1 MLVKWY
7 AGALAVLAAVLVGV
21 AAAQAAPTW
30 HDGEKVTSKLQNA
43 CLGNIEFGALAYAGF
58 KADAA
63 ALPGPGQVFY
73 GHVVFG
79 AATVVGGTG
88 CGNSDQHAEVDLV
101 LPSGVSLAVSASHPI
116 YCFHEDTGGA
126 EVKNETCPTHAI
138 NGTYGP
144 ALPPQDGSAAWDL
157 PVGRLF
163 EIQFPLVTTRQLR
176 GPAGGNCPE
185 ALSELR
191 QRNDCLV
198 TAVHV
203 ADGDTDPWLLPSMTM
218 VTRAGSQR
226 LIARVAPAKG
236 QTLGAAVRAKALLA
250 TCTLS
255 AGGSCSVQATI
266 PAAVARALHARV
278 SLSAK
283 VFVLGTGRAT
293 LGAAGSRAVRVPLS
307 AAAARAALGRASSLR
322 ITFTLS
328 ASAPG
333 VPKTTT
339 RAAITLRR

>member
-1 MLVKWY
+1 MKWY
-7 AGALAVLAAVLVGV
+7 AGTLAVLAAVLVGV
-21 AAAQAAPTW
+21 AAAHAAPSW

-43 CLGNIEFGALAYAGF
+43 CLGNIEFGALAYTGF
-58 KADAA
+58 RVDAS

-101 LPSGVSLAVSASHPI
+101 LPSGVSLAVSSAHPI
-116 YCFHEDTGGA
+116 YCFHEDTGA
-126 EVKNETCPTHAI
+126 SEVKNETCPTHAI

-144 ALPPQDGSAAWDL
+144 ALGPQDGSAAWDL

-163 EIQFPLVTTRQLR
+163 EIQFPLVTTRQLK

-185 ALSELR
+185 SLSELR

-203 ADGDTDPWLLPSMTM
+203 ADGDTDPWLLPSVTM
-218 VTRAGSQR
+218 VTRAGASH
-226 LIARVAPAKG
+226 LAARIAPAKG
-236 QTLGAAVRAKALLA
+236 QTLRAKAFLA

-255 AGGSCSVQATI
+255 AAGRCSVQATI
-266 PAAVARALHARV
+266 PAGIARTLHASVPR
-278 SLSAK
+278 SAK
-283 VFVLGTGRAT
+283 VFVLGVGSGT
-293 LGAAGSRAVRVPLS
+293 LSAAGSRTVRVGLS
-307 AAAARAALGRASSLR
+307 AAARSALRHANSLR

-328 ASAPG
+328 ATAPG

-339 RAAITLRR
+339 RAAVTLRR